1 MSVPAWRRN
10 ESSIEFLNNFDKI
23 RRDSYQI
30 LMRDFGVKKR
40 SYSIE
45 LIEKI
50 YDIESDDKLTLE
62 ALMEKYQISSADVDK
77 YPEWI
82 IDTWRK
88 DIIYMITKVGI
99 EIRLFNSIYVTNKT
113 FKIAEQEYLMRR
125 QHIANAIGL
134 LYGLKD
140 KFQEIIMI
148 IDVSLG
154 AYTEVNKKIDY
165 EVKLLKGVRQ
175 ADNKLF
181 EKIKAGFEKR
191 L

>member
-1 MSVPAWRRN
+1 MSVPAYKRN

-40 SYSIE
+40 SYSIN

-50 YDIESDDKLTLE
+50 YEIDNSDKLTLE
-62 ALMEKYQISSADVDK
+62 ALMEKYQISAADVDK
-77 YPEWI
+77 YPVWI
-82 IDTWRK
+82 IETWRK
-88 DIIYMITKVGI
+88 DISNIITRVGI
-99 EIRLFNSIYVTNKT
+99 EIRLFNSIYITNKSI
-113 FKIAEQEYLMRR
+113 KIAEQEYLERR
-125 QHIANAIGL
+125 QHISRAIGF
-134 LYGLKD
+134 LYALKD

-181 EKIKAGFEKR
+181 DKIKAGFEKR

>member
-1 MSVPAWRRN
+1 MGVPAYKRK

-23 RRDSYQI
+23 RKDSYQI

-40 SYSIE
+40 SYSIQ

-50 YDIESDDKLTLE
+50 YEIEEDDKSFLE
-62 ALMEKYQISSADVDK
+62 ELMKKYQISSADVDK

-88 DIIYMITKVGI
+88 DIIYIITKVSI
-99 EIRLFNSIYVTNKT
+99 EIRLFNSIYITNKT
-113 FKIAEQEYLMRR
+113 LEIAEQEYLARR

-134 LYGLKD
+134 LYALKD

-154 AYTEVNKKIDY
+154 AYTEVNKKVDY
-165 EVKLLKGVRQ
+165 EINLLKGVRRS
-175 ADNKLF
+175 DNNLF
-181 EKIKAGFEKR
+181 NKIKASFEIR
-191 L
+191 